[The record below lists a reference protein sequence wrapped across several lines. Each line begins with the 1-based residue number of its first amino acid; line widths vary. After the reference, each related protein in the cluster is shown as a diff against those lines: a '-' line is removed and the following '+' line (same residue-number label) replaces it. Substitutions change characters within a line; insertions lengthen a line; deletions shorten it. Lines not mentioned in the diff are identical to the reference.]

1 MTKRKVNSSIA
12 GRIYDIGSGSGLK
25 EWKFRITK
33 ALWEFVKNGFP
44 SKHKVSGSDF
54 WIDRDSLTDAI
65 ILNGYAFPAA
75 DIKNFSAPVNKRT
88 STRRHAF
95 YTSAYGWRMTD
106 NRAVTGRLGV
116 FQRETEFY
124 GGRKIDDGLG
134 FFGVRRE
141 GKVVAYGLDEQGALP
156 AFSWDVCQWLF
167 ETQQNEV
174 QRIIDETFLETF
186 GVPRERATA

>member
-1 MTKRKVNSSIA
+1 MTKRKVNSAIA
-12 GRIYDIGSGSGLK
+12 GRIYEVGSVSGLK

-54 WIDRDSLTDAI
+54 WIDRDSLVNAI

-75 DIKNFSAPVNKRT
+75 DIKNFSAPVDKRT
-88 STRRHAF
+88 GTQRHAF
-95 YTSAYGWRMTD
+95 YTSAYGWRMTE

-116 FQRETEFY
+116 FQRETEYY
-124 GGRKIDDGLG
+124 GGRKIDESLG
-134 FFGVRRE
+134 FFGVKRE
-141 GKVVAYGLDEQGALP
+141 GKVTAYGLDDEGALP
-156 AFSWDVCQWLF
+156 VFSWDVCQWLF

-186 GVPRERATA
+186 GVARERAIA